1 MKVEKTRRKEINS
14 LILKFLINKNNMLD
28 KNSKIYVA
36 GHNGLVGSAIWNNL
50 KSRGYENLIG
60 RSHKEL
66 DLTDQYAVKKFFD
79 EEQPDAVVLAAAFV
93 GGIMANMLYRADFI
107 MMNMKIQCNVISEAY
122 AHGVKKLLFLGST
135 CIYPKNAPQPM
146 KEDCLLTSP
155 LEYTNEE
162 YAIAKIAGLKM
173 CESYNLQ
180 YGTNYIAVMPT
191 NLYGPNDNFHLENSH
206 VMPAMMRKVYLAKL
220 IHDGAWDK
228 IAIDLNK
235 RPVEG
240 VTGEG
245 LTNTNLTNDTN
256 NEFSNSQIL
265 DSKNDSL
272 DSSDSCSEKRK
283 KVLSVLSKYG
293 IYDNKVV
300 LWGTGKPLREFLW
313 SEDMADASVH
323 VLLNVNFSD
332 IIGIEKYSSVH
343 FGATTDGAVDRNHS
357 TGRGGYIPSLGEI
370 RNCHINVGTGKE
382 LTIRELSELVVKAV
396 GFEGEVEFDASKP
409 DGTMRKLIDV
419 SKLHSLG
426 WTHKVEIE
434 DGVAKLF
441 EWYQASLN

>member
-1 MKVEKTRRKEINS
+1 
-14 LILKFLINKNNMLD
+14 MLD

-50 KSRGYENLIG
+50 LQRGYTNLVG

-66 DLTDQYAVKKFFD
+66 DLTDQVAVKKFFD
-79 EEQPDAVVLAAAFV
+79 EEHPDAVVLAAAFV
-93 GGIMANMLYRADFI
+93 GGIMANSLYRADFI

-206 VMPAMMRKVYLAKL
+206 VMPAMMRKIYLAKL
-220 IHDGAWDK
+220 IHDNAWDK

-240 VTGEG
+240 VNGSG
-245 LTNTNLTNDTN
+245 LTVQGPERQKAL
-256 NEFSNSQIL
+256 E
-265 DSKNDSL
+265 
-272 DSSDSCSEKRK
+272 
-283 KVLSVLSKYG
+283 VLAKYG

-300 LWGTGKPLREFLW
+300 LWGTGTPLREFLW

-343 FGATTDGAVDRNHS
+343 YGASTDGAVDRNHS
-357 TGRGGYIPSLGEI
+357 AGRGGAIPKLGEI

-396 GFEGEVEFDASKP
+396 GFEGTIEFDASKP

-434 DGVAKLF
+434 DGVQKLF
-441 EWYQASLN
+441 EWYKQSLQ

>member
-1 MKVEKTRRKEINS
+1 
-14 LILKFLINKNNMLD
+14 MLD
-28 KNSKIYVA
+28 KSSKIYVA
-36 GHNGLVGSAIWNNL
+36 GHKGLVGSAIWNNL
-50 KSRGYENLIG
+50 KSRGYTNLVG

-66 DLTDQYAVKKFFD
+66 DLTDQVAVKNFFD

-220 IHDGAWDK
+220 IHDGAWHK

-245 LTNTNLTNDTN
+245 LY
-256 NEFSNSQIL
+256 SC
-265 DSKNDSL
+265 
-272 DSSDSCSEKRK
+272 DSSDSCSSRK
-283 KVLSVLSKYG
+283 EEVLRVLAKYG

-300 LWGTGKPLREFLW
+300 LWGTGTPLREFLW

-343 FGATTDGAVDRNHS
+343 YGATTDGAVDRNHS
-357 TGRGGYIPSLGEI
+357 AGRGGYIPSLGEI

-396 GFEGEVEFDASKP
+396 GFEGTVEFDATKP

-434 DGVAKLF
+434 NGVQKLF
-441 EWYQASLN
+441 EWYQDSLQ

>member
-1 MKVEKTRRKEINS
+1 MD
-14 LILKFLINKNNMLD
+14 LD
-28 KNSKIYVA
+28 KQSKIYVA
-36 GHNGLVGSAIWNNL
+36 GHRGLVGSAIWNNL
-50 KSRGYENLIG
+50 RQRGYTNLVG
-60 RSHKEL
+60 RTHQEL
-66 DLTDQYAVKKFFD
+66 DLTDQVAVRRFFD
-79 EEQPDAVVLAAAFV
+79 EERPDGVVLAAAFV
-93 GGIMANMLYRADFI
+93 GGIMANSLYRADFI

-240 VTGEG
+240 VDGEG
-245 LTNTNLTNDTN
+245 LTNTNLTNLTN
-256 NEFSNSQIL
+256 NSLNSSNS
-265 DSKNDSL
+265 
-272 DSSDSCSEKRK
+272 CSNK
-283 KVLSVLSKYG
+283 KEEVLRVLAKYG
-293 IYDNKVV
+293 IYDNRVV
-300 LWGTGKPLREFLW
+300 LWGTGTPLREFLW

-323 VLLNVNFSD
+323 VLLNVDFKD
-332 IIGIEKYSSVH
+332 VIGIEKYSSVH
-343 FGATTDGAVDRNHS
+343 YGASTDGAVDRNHS
-357 TGRGGYIPSLGEI
+357 AGRGGAIPSLGEI

-382 LTIRELSELVVKAV
+382 LTIRQLSELVVKAV
-396 GFEGEVEFDASKP
+396 GFEGTVEFDATKP

-441 EWYQASLN
+441 EWYRKSLE

>member
-1 MKVEKTRRKEINS
+1 MS
-14 LILKFLINKNNMLD
+14 LD
-28 KNSKIYVA
+28 KSSKIYVA
-36 GHNGLVGSAIWNNL
+36 GHHGLVGSAIWNNL
-50 KSRGYENLIG
+50 LQRGYTNLIG

-66 DLTDQYAVKKFFD
+66 DLTNQVAVKRFYD
-79 EEQPDAVVLAAAFV
+79 EERPDAVVLAAAFV
-93 GGIMANMLYRADFI
+93 GGIMANSLYRADFI

-206 VMPAMMRKVYLAKL
+206 VMPAMMRKIYLAKL

-245 LTNTNLTNDTN
+245 LYPYNPYNP
-256 NEFSNSQIL
+256 
-265 DSKNDSL
+265 
-272 DSSDSCSEKRK
+272 CSEKREA
-283 KVLSVLSKYG
+283 VLSVLSKYG
-293 IYDNKVV
+293 IYNNKVV
-300 LWGTGKPLREFLW
+300 LWGTGTPLREFLW

-343 FGATTDGAVDRNHS
+343 YGASTDGAVDRNHS
-357 TGRGGYIPSLGEI
+357 AGRGGAIPKLGEI

-396 GFEGEVEFDASKP
+396 GFEGTVEFDTSKP

-419 SKLHSLG
+419 SKLHTLG

-434 DGVAKLF
+434 DGVQKLF
-441 EWYQASLN
+441 DWYRSSLA

>member
-1 MKVEKTRRKEINS
+1 MS
-14 LILKFLINKNNMLD
+14 LD

-36 GHNGLVGSAIWNNL
+36 GHHGLVGSAIWNNL
-50 KSRGYENLIG
+50 LQRGYTNLIG
-60 RSHKEL
+60 RSHQEL
-66 DLTDQYAVKKFFD
+66 DLTDQQAVRKFFD
-79 EEQPDAVVLAAAFV
+79 EERPDAVVLAAAFV
-93 GGIMANMLYRADFI
+93 GGIMANSLYRADFI
-107 MMNMKIQCNVISEAY
+107 MQNMKMQCNVISESY

-220 IHDGAWDK
+220 IHDDDWE
-228 IAIDLNK
+228 AIRRDLDI

-240 VTGEG
+240 VTGKAG
-245 LTNTNLTNDTN
+245 H
-256 NEFSNSQIL
+256 NEIL
-265 DSKNDSL
+265 EIL
-272 DSSDSCSEKRK
+272 A
-283 KVLSVLSKYG
+283 KYG
-293 IYDNKVV
+293 IFNNKVV
-300 LWGTGKPLREFLW
+300 LWGTGTPLREFLW

-343 FGATTDGAVDRNHS
+343 YGAATDGAVDRNHS
-357 TGRGGYIPSLGEI
+357 TGRGGAIPSLGEI

-382 LTIRELSELVVKAV
+382 LTIRQLSELVVKAV
-396 GFEGEVEFDASKP
+396 GFEGTVEFDASKP

-434 DGVAKLF
+434 DGVKKLF
-441 EWYQASLN
+441 EWYRNSLR

>member
-1 MKVEKTRRKEINS
+1 
-14 LILKFLINKNNMLD
+14 MLSKD
-28 KNSKIYVA
+28 SKIYVA
-36 GHNGLVGSAIWNNL
+36 GHRGLVGSAIWNNL
-50 KSRGYENLIG
+50 QQRGYTNLVG
-60 RSHKEL
+60 RTHKEL
-66 DLTDQYAVKKFFD
+66 DLTDQVAVRQFFD
-79 EEQPDAVVLAAAFV
+79 EERPDAVVLAAAFV
-93 GGIMANMLYRADFI
+93 GGIMANSLYRADFI
-107 MMNMKIQCNVISEAY
+107 MMNMKIQCNVISESY
-122 AHGVKKLLFLGST
+122 AHGVRKLLFLGST

-220 IHDGAWDK
+220 IHDGDWL
-228 IAIDLNK
+228 AIRRDLDI

-240 VTGEG
+240 FNGASPD
-245 LTNTNLTNDTN
+245 ND
-256 NEFSNSQIL
+256 IL
-265 DSKNDSL
+265 D
-272 DSSDSCSEKRK
+272 
-283 KVLSVLSKYG
+283 VLAKYG
-293 IYDNKVV
+293 IYNNKVV
-300 LWGTGKPLREFLW
+300 LWGTGTPLREFLW

-323 VLLNVNFSD
+323 VLLNVDFSD

-343 FGATTDGAVDRNHS
+343 YGAATDGAVDRNHS
-357 TGRGGYIPSLGEI
+357 AGRGGAIPKLGEI

-382 LTIRELSELVVKAV
+382 LTIRQLSELVVKAV
-396 GFEGEVEFDASKP
+396 GFEGTVEFDATKP

-419 SKLHSLG
+419 EKLHSLG

-434 DGVAKLF
+434 DGVNRLCRA
-441 EWYQASLN
+441 

>member
-1 MKVEKTRRKEINS
+1 
-14 LILKFLINKNNMLD
+14 MLSKD
-28 KNSKIYVA
+28 SKIYVA
-36 GHNGLVGSAIWNNL
+36 GHRGLVGSAIWNNL
-50 KSRGYENLIG
+50 KQRGYDNLIG
-60 RSHKEL
+60 RTHAEL
-66 DLTDQYAVKKFFD
+66 DLTDQLAVRRFFD
-79 EEQPDAVVLAAAFV
+79 EERPDAVVLAAAFV
-93 GGIMANMLYRADFI
+93 GGIMANSLYRADFI
-107 MMNMKIQCNVISEAY
+107 MQNMLMQCNVIGEAY
-122 AHGVKKLLFLGST
+122 AHGVKRLLFLGST

-146 KEDCLLTSP
+146 KEDVLLTSP

-220 IHDGAWDK
+220 IHDENWEAVRVDM
-228 IAIDLNK
+228 NK
-235 RPVEG
+235 RPVES
-240 VTGEG
+240 VTGA
-245 LTNTNLTNDTN
+245 
-256 NEFSNSQIL
+256 NSKEEIL
-265 DSKNDSL
+265 Q
-272 DSSDSCSEKRK
+272 
-283 KVLSVLSKYG
+283 VLAKYG
-293 IYDNKVV
+293 ISNNKVV

-332 IIGIEKYSSVH
+332 VIGIEKYSSV
-343 FGATTDGAVDRNHS
+343 FYGAKADGAVDRNNS
-357 TGRGGYIPSLGEI
+357 EGRGGAIPSLGEI

-382 LTIRELSELVVKAV
+382 LTIRELSQLVVKTV

-409 DGTMRKLIDV
+409 DGTPRKLIDV

-434 DGVAKLF
+434 EGVRRLF
-441 EWYQASLN
+441 EWYQDSLS

>member
-1 MKVEKTRRKEINS
+1 M
-14 LILKFLINKNNMLD
+14 NKD
-28 KNSKIYVA
+28 SKIYIA
-36 GHNGLVGSAIWNNL
+36 GHHGLVGSAIWNNL
-50 KSRGYENLIG
+50 KARGYNNLVG
-60 RSHKEL
+60 RTHKEL
-66 DLTDQYAVKKFFD
+66 DLTDQLAVRKFFD
-79 EEQPDAVVLAAAFV
+79 EERPDAVVLAAAFV
-93 GGIMANMLYRADFI
+93 GGIMANSLYRADFI

-122 AHGVKKLLFLGST
+122 AHGVEKLLFLGST

-146 KEDCLLTSP
+146 TEDCLLTSP

-220 IHDGAWDK
+220 IHDADWDMIRK
-228 IAIDLNK
+228 DLSI
-235 RPVEG
+235 RPVGANIKEN
-240 VTGEG
+240 GETVRYVIDG
-245 LTNTNLTNDTN
+245 
-256 NEFSNSQIL
+256 NSDQALI
-265 DSKNDSL
+265 
-272 DSSDSCSEKRK
+272 E
-283 KVLSVLSKYG
+283 KVLAFYG
-293 IYDNKVV
+293 IENNKVT
-300 LWGTGKPLREFLW
+300 LWGTGTPLREFLW

-343 FGATTDGAVDRNHS
+343 YGVKADGVVDRNHS
-357 TGRGGYIPSLGEI
+357 TGRGGAIPSLGEI

-396 GFEGEVEFDASKP
+396 NFQGEVLFDSTKP

-434 DGVAKLF
+434 DGVQKLF
-441 EWYQASLN
+441 EWYKDSLK

>member
-1 MKVEKTRRKEINS
+1 
-14 LILKFLINKNNMLD
+14 MLSKD
-28 KNSKIYVA
+28 SKIYVA
-36 GHNGLVGSAIWNNL
+36 GHHGLVGSAIWNNL
-50 KSRGYENLIG
+50 LQRGYTNLVG
-60 RSHKEL
+60 RTHKEL
-66 DLTDQYAVKKFFD
+66 DLTDQLAVKKFFD
-79 EEQPDAVVLAAAFV
+79 EERPDAVVLAAAFV
-93 GGIMANMLYRADFI
+93 GGIMANSLYRADFI

-146 KEDCLLTSP
+146 KEDALLTSP

-206 VMPAMMRKVYLAKL
+206 VMPAMMRKIYLAKL
-220 IHDGAWDK
+220 IHEDNWE
-228 IAIDLNK
+228 AIRRDLDI

-240 VTGEG
+240 VDGKADRNNV
-245 LTNTNLTNDTN
+245 LT
-256 NEFSNSQIL
+256 IL
-265 DSKNDSL
+265 Q
-272 DSSDSCSEKRK
+272 
-283 KVLSVLSKYG
+283 KYG
-293 IYDNKVV
+293 IENNKVT
-300 LWGTGKPLREFLW
+300 LWGTGTPLREFLW

-323 VLLNVNFSD
+323 VLLNVDFKD
-332 IIGIEKYSSVH
+332 VIGIEKYSSVH
-343 FGATTDGAVDRNHS
+343 YGAATDGAVDRNHS
-357 TGRGGYIPSLGEI
+357 AGRGGAIPSLGEI

-396 GFEGEVEFDASKP
+396 GFEGVVEFDTSKP

-419 SKLHSLG
+419 SNLPSLG
-426 WTHKVEIE
+426 WTHKVEIDE
-434 DGVAKLF
+434 GVKKLF
-441 EWYQASLN
+441 EWYQQSLQ

>member
-1 MKVEKTRRKEINS
+1 
-14 LILKFLINKNNMLD
+14 MLSKD
-28 KNSKIYVA
+28 SKIYVA

-50 KSRGYENLIG
+50 KSRGYTNLVG
-60 RSHKEL
+60 RSHREL
-66 DLTDQYAVKKFFD
+66 DLTDQVAVKKFFD
-79 EEQPDAVVLAAAFV
+79 EERPDAVVLAAAFV
-93 GGIMANMLYRADFI
+93 GGIMANSLYRADFI

-220 IHDGAWDK
+220 INDGNWD
-228 IAIDLNK
+228 AIRKDLAI
-235 RPVEG
+235 RPVGANIKEN
-240 VTGEG
+240 GEVVRYVIDG
-245 LTNTNLTNDTN
+245 GSD
-256 NEFSNSQIL
+256 EAAIL
-265 DSKNDSL
+265 
-272 DSSDSCSEKRK
+272 
-283 KVLSVLSKYG
+283 KVLAFYG
-293 IYDNKVV
+293 IENNKVT
-300 LWGTGKPLREFLW
+300 LWGTGTPLREFLW

-323 VLLNVNFSD
+323 VLLNVDFKD

-343 FGATTDGAVDRNHS
+343 YGTKADGAVDRNHS
-357 TGRGGYIPSLGEI
+357 TGRGGAIPALGEI

-396 GFEGEVEFDASKP
+396 GFTGEVLFDSSKP

-434 DGVAKLF
+434 EGVSRLF
-441 EWYQASLN
+441 EWYRDSIR

>member
-1 MKVEKTRRKEINS
+1 M
-14 LILKFLINKNNMLD
+14 D

-36 GHNGLVGSAIWNNL
+36 GHRGLVGSAIWNNL
-50 KSRGYENLIG
+50 KARGYNNLVG

-66 DLTDQYAVKKFFD
+66 DLTDQLAVRKFFD
-79 EEQPDAVVLAAAFV
+79 EEKPDAVVLAAAFV
-93 GGIMANMLYRADFI
+93 GGIMANSLYRADFI

-122 AHGVKKLLFLGST
+122 AHGVEKLLFLGST

-228 IAIDLNK
+228 IAVDLNK

-240 VTGEG
+240 VNGAGIECAG
-245 LTNTNLTNDTN
+245 QARDEAL
-256 NEFSNSQIL
+256 
-265 DSKNDSL
+265 
-272 DSSDSCSEKRK
+272 R
-283 KVLSVLSKYG
+283 VLGKYG

-300 LWGTGKPLREFLW
+300 LWGTGTPLREFLW

-343 FGATTDGAVDRNHS
+343 FGAAVDGAVDRNHS
-357 TGRGGYIPSLGEI
+357 AGRGGAIPSLGEI

-382 LTIRELSELVVKAV
+382 LTIRELSELVVRAV
-396 GFEGEVEFDASKP
+396 GFEGTVEFDASKP

-426 WTHKVEIE
+426 WTHKVEIDE
-434 DGVAKLF
+434 GVRKLF
-441 EWYQASLN
+441 EWYQQSLG

>member
-1 MKVEKTRRKEINS
+1 
-14 LILKFLINKNNMLD
+14 MLD
-28 KNSKIYVA
+28 KSSKIYVA

-50 KSRGYENLIG
+50 LQRGYTNLVG

-66 DLTDQYAVKKFFD
+66 DLTDQYAVKAFFD
-79 EEQPDAVVLAAAFV
+79 EERPDAVVLAAAFV

-122 AHGVKKLLFLGST
+122 AHNVKKLLFLGST
-135 CIYPKNAPQPM
+135 CIYPKNATQPM

-228 IAIDLNK
+228 IATDLNK

-240 VTGEG
+240 VNGSG
-245 LTNTNLTNDTN
+245 LTVQG
-256 NEFSNSQIL
+256 S
-265 DSKNDSL
+265 DSL
-272 DSSDSCSEKRK
+272 DSCDPCSKREE
-283 KVLSVLSKYG
+283 VLRVLAKYG
-293 IYDNKVV
+293 IYDNRVV
-300 LWGTGKPLREFLW
+300 LWGTGTPLREFLW

-343 FGATTDGAVDRNHS
+343 FGASTDGAVDRNHS

-382 LTIRELSELVVKAV
+382 LTIRELSQLVVKAV
-396 GFEGEVEFDASKP
+396 GFEGEVAFDASKP

-426 WTHKVEIE
+426 WHHHVEIE
-434 DGVAKLF
+434 DGVQRLF
-441 EWYQASLN
+441 DWYKSSLES

>member
-1 MKVEKTRRKEINS
+1 MS
-14 LILKFLINKNNMLD
+14 LD
-28 KNSKIYVA
+28 KTSKIYVA
-36 GHNGLVGSAIWNNL
+36 GHHGLVGSAIWNNL
-50 KSRGYENLIG
+50 LQRGYTNLVG

-66 DLTDQYAVKKFFD
+66 DLTDQVAVKRFFD
-79 EEQPDAVVLAAAFV
+79 EECPDAVVLAAAFV
-93 GGIMANMLYRADFI
+93 GGIMANSLYRADFI

-206 VMPAMMRKVYLAKL
+206 VMPAMMRKIYLAKL
-220 IHDGAWDK
+220 IHDEEWDK

-245 LTNTNLTNDTN
+245 LNGHWSMVNR
-256 NEFSNSQIL
+256 
-265 DSKNDSL
+265 KNA
-272 DSSDSCSEKRK
+272 
-283 KVLSVLSKYG
+283 LSVLAKYG
-293 IYDNKVV
+293 IYNNKVV
-300 LWGTGKPLREFLW
+300 LWGTGTPLREFLW

-323 VLLNVNFSD
+323 VLLNVDFKD
-332 IIGIEKYSSVH
+332 VIGIEKYSSVH
-343 FGATTDGAVDRNHS
+343 YGASTNGAVDRNHS
-357 TGRGGYIPSLGEI
+357 AGRGGAIPSLGEI

-382 LTIRELSELVVKAV
+382 LTIRELSQLVVKAV

-441 EWYQASLN
+441 EWYRQSLQ